1 MSIWSLSLGK
11 SNFPKEGLRLL
22 ANLKP
27 FGTIG
32 VPYVLDISLNLP
44 SGNLS
49 LIAAQVTNAGLQHA
63 VVVPMNKTAE
73 GTTGESLYQ
82 AELGQT
88 ITSIN
93 PFTKQLDS
101 VPSGGATDL
110 MLLNNGTSDIVFN
123 EDNGATMT
131 LAYR

>member
-1 MSIWSLSLGK
+1 
-11 SNFPKEGLRLL
+11 
-22 ANLKP
+22 
-27 FGTIG
+27 
-32 VPYVLDISLNLP
+32 
-44 SGNLS
+44 
-49 LIAAQVTNAGLQHA
+49 
-63 VVVPMNKTAE
+63 MNKTAE

-101 VPSGGATDL
+101 VPGGGATDL